1 MDKNEKISIEVDKEQ
16 KYDFCKSVHNLRKFC
31 LIDCHV
37 REKEAIEC
45 DIYTW
50 IQILISLMIIKQF
63 PEQASRHQRSD
74 HQ

>member
-1 MDKNEKISIEVDKEQ
+1 MDKNEKISIEVDKKQ

-50 IQILISLMIIKQF
+50 ILKKINCDSNIDKF
-63 PEQASRHQRSD
+63 D
-74 HQ
+74 DY

>member
-50 IQILISLMIIKQF
+50 ILKKINCDSNIDKF
-63 PEQASRHQRSD
+63 D
-74 HQ
+74 DY